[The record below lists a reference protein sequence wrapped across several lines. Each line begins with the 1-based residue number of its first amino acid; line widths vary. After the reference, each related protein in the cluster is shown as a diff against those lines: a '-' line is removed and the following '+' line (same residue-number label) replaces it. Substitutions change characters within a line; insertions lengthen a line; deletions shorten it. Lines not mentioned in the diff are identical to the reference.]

1 MSPNMS
7 ANGHLTT
14 QSVGGHDVLV
24 APEAFV
30 PDTTE
35 IFSAVT
41 ELQSIISRF
50 ASWMAISKQQIS
62 PARELV

>member
-50 ASWMAISKQQIS
+50 AS
-62 PARELV
+62 